1 MDFYAGTGISLI
13 LDPPQGQLISA
24 KITKAHT
31 QVQEVMRCSWFVPK
45 LIVANYKS
53 SLTDFY

>member
-1 MDFYAGTGISLI
+1 MILPVFYIGVGISLM
-13 LDPPQGQLISA
+13 LGSQGQVIE
-24 KITKAHT
+24 AHP